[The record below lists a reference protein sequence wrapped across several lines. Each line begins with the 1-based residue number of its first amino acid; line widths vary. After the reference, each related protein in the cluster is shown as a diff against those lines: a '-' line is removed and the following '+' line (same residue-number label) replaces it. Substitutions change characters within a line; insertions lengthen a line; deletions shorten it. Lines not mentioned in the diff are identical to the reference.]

1 MSSVNKAILVGRCG
15 QDPEVKFLPSGAAV
29 ANVSL
34 ATSEKYKEEVQTEWH
49 RLVFFGKLAEIVG
62 QYVTKGSLIYVEG
75 KIKTRKWTDQSGQD
89 RYTTEIVCDTMRM
102 LGSKSDGQ
110 SQQQAAKDYA
120 KASGGQMPHEL
131 DDDIPF

>member
-89 RYTTEIVCDTMRM
+89 RYTTEIVCDSMRM